1 MGWLSE
7 KTNSAGLR
15 LEAILSWVL
24 ENEFDL
30 DFSVLAFFVILLFLL
45 MVSSFFDLVISKRDD
60 SVASEEVSVEVFWLV
75 R

>member
-1 MGWLSE
+1 M
-7 KTNSAGLR
+7 
-15 LEAILSWVL
+15 L